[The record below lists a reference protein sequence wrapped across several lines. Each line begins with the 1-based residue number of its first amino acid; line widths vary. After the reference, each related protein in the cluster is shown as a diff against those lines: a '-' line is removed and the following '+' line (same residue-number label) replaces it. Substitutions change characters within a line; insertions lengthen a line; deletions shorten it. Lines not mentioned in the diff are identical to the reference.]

1 MKSCAAISEI
11 QPPGRAT
18 MQILNTRSNAWGQQV
33 LEGANLHLV
42 ILFLI
47 AGVVLIIAHALV
59 SAWLKRRAR
68 KAANG

>member
-1 MKSCAAISEI
+1 MDQPFIEI
-11 QPPGRAT
+11 PT
-18 MQILNTRSNAWGQQV
+18 YVQI

-47 AGVVLIIAHALV
+47 AGVALIVAHALV

-68 KAANG
+68 KAADG